1 MPPVIILKP
10 LLWTDSRS
18 SSSVPEQLQNIMLP
32 YSNPGLT
39 KDVNTVVN
47 VFLSI
52 KVFSVAKMFNFL
64 LAFSQIVLQWS
75 FHVRFEFISIPRCL
89 CFCLC
94 FVPGNEPRFGITR
107 FLNHCIVRWSLQ
119 LMELYL
125 QTNVPMAVESWHS
138 ETAQVYVHMKDCTSY
153 SSHGILQ
160 ERSIYWTKTPKSTV
174 RDSGGIVWH
183 GVRCIYLDVQYN
195 ILLASTLVLWYSLP
209 YYKTQSRVGC
219 MCE

>member
-39 KDVNTVVN
+39 KHVYIVVN

-89 CFCLC
+89 CFVTVSKSEFLD
-94 FVPGNEPRFGITR
+94 VRGNSMVSLFFIPITMNVTKSR
-107 FLNHCIVRWSLQ
+107 WNLQLKYWMQSIFWEVQQKMWLSQWSWSLVKAKGRVISWFVSSVK
-119 LMELYL
+119 
-125 QTNVPMAVESWHS
+125 TNSTDKKSLINARNTRAVISS
-138 ETAQVYVHMKDCTSY
+138 E
-153 SSHGILQ
+153 
-160 ERSIYWTKTPKSTV
+160 
-174 RDSGGIVWH
+174 
-183 GVRCIYLDVQYN
+183 
-195 ILLASTLVLWYSLP
+195 
-209 YYKTQSRVGC
+209 
-219 MCE
+219 